1 MYVDIHDLN
10 MSYRSQSSQ
19 NIVHALVQREE
30 SATQPKL
37 IRGEVRL
44 PASVISVAEIRLLF
58 YGFLYKLRQRFSNA
72 DAYLQFEFFVD
83 GNKGVVVL
91 EQKTNGRSWDS
102 MYIHCLDI
110 DTQRLDQLR
119 QEGQPDEEIFKVYM
133 TQFYDTWD
141 KIQAWVSTWDKRQG
155 TDVVLP

>member
-1 MYVDIHDLN
+1 

-44 PASVISVAEIRLLF
+44 PASVISVADTRLLF
-58 YGFLYKLRQRFSNA
+58 SGFLYKLNLRFSNA
-72 DAYLQFEFFVD
+72 DEYLQFVFFVD

-91 EQKTNGRSWDS
+91 EQKTNGRSWES
-102 MYIHCLDI
+102 MHIHCLDI
-110 DTQRLDQLR
+110 HTQRLNQLR
-119 QEGQPDEEIFKVYM
+119 RKGQPDEEIFEVYM
-133 TQFYDTWD
+133 TQFFEKWE
-141 KIQAWVSTWDKRQG
+141 KIEDWVSTWDKVQG
-155 TDVVLP
+155 TDVVLTSHCLKH

>member
-1 MYVDIHDLN
+1 

-44 PASVISVAEIRLLF
+44 PASVISVADTRLIFSL
-58 YGFLYKLRQRFSNA
+58 FLYKLSKRFSNV
-72 DAYLQFEFFVD
+72 DQYLRFEFSVL

-91 EQKTNGRSWDS
+91 EQKTNGRSWES
-102 MYIHCLDI
+102 THIHCLDI

-119 QEGQPDEEIFKVYM
+119 QQGQPDEEIFKVYM
-133 TQFYDTWD
+133 TQFFAKWD
-141 KIQAWVSTWDKRQG
+141 EIKTWVSTWDKRQG
-155 TDVVLP
+155 TDVVLTSHCLKH